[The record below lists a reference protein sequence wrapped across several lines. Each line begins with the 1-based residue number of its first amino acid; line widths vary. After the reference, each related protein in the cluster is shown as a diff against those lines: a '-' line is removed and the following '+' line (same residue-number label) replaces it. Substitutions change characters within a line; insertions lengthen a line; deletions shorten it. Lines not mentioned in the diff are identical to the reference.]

1 MATVTRFFIALLSLV
16 DSCFG
21 GSQLTDCVDTWRT
34 LRCVIPTNCP
44 TKLLVEGMRCPSGR
58 TCCRIDRPNPYLP
71 RRILPDL
78 PLRGRSLLDEE
89 VQTTAKTEEP
99 AHLDEDRIIFPNE
112 FAKRLQDTSSFRL
125 RDDHF
130 TFSDEERLF
139 SMSLKRNELA
149 EPVRKSVK
157 YCREYTKLTIDV
169 GYASP
174 LLSKLVPMRYEME
187 NCEPSV
193 SPLVVGGSN
202 TSISEFPHMAALG
215 YNRTGDLEYLCGGT
229 LISDQFVLTAAH
241 CIQTKWGP
249 PLVVHMGATKL
260 HTKKAKMVSV
270 KEMYIHPDYRAPACY
285 SDIALVKLARTLK
298 LTPKLRPA
306 CLPNEETTAH
316 HTNKIAVAT
325 GWGRTGFG
333 REASITLLKVPLKVM
348 DKKKCSEYYAADV
361 LTPSLPKGLNSDMIC
376 AIGNTD
382 SFEDTCQGDSGGPL
396 QGYLPDNRCMLQVVG
411 ITSFGKSCGA
421 GVPGVYTKV
430 ASYLSWIE
438 DIVWP

>member
-1 MATVTRFFIALLSLV
+1 MATVIRLVIVLFSLV
-16 DSCFG
+16 DSCLSD
-21 GSQLTDCVDTWRT
+21 SQVPNCVDTRRT
-34 LRCVIPTNCP
+34 LRCVIHSNCP
-44 TKLLVEGMRCPSGR
+44 SKLIVEGMRCPSGR

-71 RRILPDL
+71 KRILPEL

-89 VQTTAKTEEP
+89 VEGAAKTDEP
-99 AHLDEDRIIFPNE
+99 ISLDDDRIIFPNE
-112 FAKRLQDTSSFRL
+112 FAKRMQDPSSFRR
-125 RDDHF
+125 RDEHF

-139 SMSLKRNELA
+139 STTMRKNNVA
-149 EPVRKSVK
+149 ESVRKSVK

-169 GYASP
+169 GYVSP
-174 LLSKLVPMRYEME
+174 LMSKLVPLRYEME
-187 NCEPSV
+187 NCEPSI

-202 TSISEFPHMAALG
+202 TSIAEFPHMVALG
-215 YNRTGDLEYLCGGT
+215 YNRTGDLDYLCGGT

-241 CIQTKWGP
+241 CILTKWGP

-260 HTKKAKMVSV
+260 HTKRAKLVSV

-285 SDIALVKLARTLK
+285 NDIALVKLARTLK

-306 CLPNEETTAH
+306 CLPNEETTANH
-316 HTNKIAVAT
+316 LNKVAVAT
-325 GWGRTGFG
+325 GWGRTGVG
-333 REASITLLKVPLKVM
+333 REASITLLKVPLKIM
-348 DKKKCSEYYAADV
+348 DTNKCGDFYAADIP
-361 LTPSLPKGLNSDMIC
+361 TPNLPKGLNSDMIC

-382 SFEDTCQGDSGGPL
+382 SYEDTCQGDSGGPL
-396 QGYLPDNRCMLQVVG
+396 QSYLPDNRCMLQVFG